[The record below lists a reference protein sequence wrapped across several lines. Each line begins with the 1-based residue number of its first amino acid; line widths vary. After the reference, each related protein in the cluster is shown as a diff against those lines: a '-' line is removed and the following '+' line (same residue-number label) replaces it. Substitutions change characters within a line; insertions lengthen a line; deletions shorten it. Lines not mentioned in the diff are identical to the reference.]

1 MKKQSGFAVLEVV
14 LVAVVLLVIG
24 VTVYSYVS
32 RTASDDTGSTAST
45 ATVPAAPQVKSTADL
60 DKASAALDS
69 VDVDDNYKDSAQLD
83 LEMTSF

>member
-14 LVAVVLLVIG
+14 LVAVVLLVVG
-24 VTVYSYVS
+24 VTVFSYVS
-32 RTASDDTGSTAST
+32 RTSSDDTGSTAST

-69 VDVDDNYKDSAQLD
+69 VNVDDNYKDSAQLD